1 MADDPLSTVEPLTA
15 GHDRSDFDCGT
26 PELTDW
32 LKRFAL
38 TTQQGEAAR
47 VYVAHR
53 DNHVLGY
60 YALATGGVTKADAP
74 TRVGA
79 GLGGY
84 HVPVLLLARLAVDTR
99 EQRRGLG
106 SALLKDALLRV
117 ARIADEVGVRALM
130 VNAQDEAA
138 LAFYERFDFRPSPV
152 DRLQLFLLTK
162 DLRAIIDGR

>member
-1 MADDPLSTVEPLTA
+1 MADEPLSAVEPLTS

-32 LKRFAL
+32 LRRFAL

-47 VYVAHR
+47 VYVVHR
-53 DNHVLGY
+53 GHRVRGY

-74 TRVGA
+74 ARIGT
-79 GLGGY
+79 GLGAFD
-84 HVPVLLLARLAVDTR
+84 VPVLLLARLAVDTR
-99 EQRRGLG
+99 EQGRGLG

-138 LAFYERFDFRPSPV
+138 LAFYERFDFQPSPV
-152 DRLQLFLLTK
+152 DRLQLFLLMK
-162 DLRAIIDGR
+162 DLRAILDSR